1 MEDEKRLP
9 GYPDYDIYKTL
20 EVLRAWYDKAK
31 REIQNDEYPDL
42 LEAFKGV
49 YLDFAEVNNL
59 LCEVYAR
66 DVFQDPATSPRAMP
80 EAEDV
85 KRVMDIIKSDPGLSL
100 RISLLRERIRR
111 GEDLTDTLLTIGYII
126 AKHEEIER
134 NNEDNEN

>member
-1 MEDEKRLP
+1 MEDNKRLP

-20 EVLRAWYDKAK
+20 EVLRAWYDNAK
-31 REIQNDEYPDL
+31 KDIQAAFDPDL
-42 LEAFKGV
+42 QEAFTGV
-49 YLDFAEVNNL
+49 YLDFWEVNNL

-85 KRVMDIIKSDPGLSL
+85 KRVMNIIESDPGLSL

-111 GEDLTDTLLTIGYII
+111 GEDLTDILLTIGYNI

>member
-20 EVLRAWYDKAK
+20 EVLRAWYDNAK
-31 REIQNDEYPDL
+31 REIQNDEYSDL

-85 KRVMDIIKSDPGLSL
+85 MRVMDIIKSDPGLSL
-100 RISLLRERIRR
+100 RISLLRERIRC
-111 GEDLTDTLLTIGYII
+111 GEDLTDTLVTIGYII